1 MSARHRIQSLV
12 YKRKYTLKIILY
24 LETPAPVL
32 PPVQMHEKRFA
43 GFIIIFA
50 L

>member
-1 MSARHRIQSLV
+1 MHVAHASARPRIQSLV
-12 YKRKYTLKIILY
+12 YKN

-43 GFIIIFA
+43 GFIIFA

>member
-1 MSARHRIQSLV
+1 MHVAHASARPRIQSLV
-12 YKRKYTLKIILY
+12 YKN
-24 LETPAPVL
+24 LETPAPVLPPVL

-43 GFIIIFA
+43 GFIIFA